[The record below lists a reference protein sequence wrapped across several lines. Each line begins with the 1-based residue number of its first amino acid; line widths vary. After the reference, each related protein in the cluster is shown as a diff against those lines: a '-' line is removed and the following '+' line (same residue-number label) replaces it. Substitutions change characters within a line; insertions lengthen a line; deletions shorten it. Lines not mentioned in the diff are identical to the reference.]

1 MRQIL
6 APVLTTIL
14 FFSPLVGAQQQEKKL
29 LDRINRPN
37 MELTN
42 PMQGKAFSGGG
53 GVQMRDAVVKS
64 AVFDSSKSAYL
75 KEFSGARSF
84 LGIKNPWFGNRVFET
99 KSSTLTRS
107 ALVDSTYPVRQAATG
122 GFAGSGKRAE
132 TAPSSVQSRPFLLQG
147 GAQGGLEQISD
158 KISKEMTIDD
168 IREMLNKPR

>member
-84 LGIKNPWFGNRVFET
+84 LGIKTHGSVTGFLKPKARRLRARRWWIR
-99 KSSTLTRS
+99 LTRS
-107 ALVDSTYPVRQAATG
+107 VKPQPEDSLARASARRPLRRVSRVVLFFFKAVRRVDS
-122 GFAGSGKRAE
+122 
-132 TAPSSVQSRPFLLQG
+132 
-147 GAQGGLEQISD
+147 
-158 KISKEMTIDD
+158 
-168 IREMLNKPR
+168 NKSPTRFRRR